1 MITLSPLKRRI
12 VYVTVF
18 EIIAI
23 ISSTYILMMLSGSDA
38 AESLP
43 VAVMVSLAAVIWN
56 FLYNTVFEAW
66 ERRRQ
71 VAART
76 LLIRS
81 VHAVGFEGGLVLI
94 CLPLYMLWYDV
105 GLVAAFMME
114 AALLLYFLVYTFIF
128 TWYLTR
134 YLRYHITI
142 SQLLPL
148 HKSPCYL
155 ISSKKGCL
163 MAAFLMI
170 VLFECYQSLP
180 SGLATDI
187 NWFALFNKCG
197 NALNEIISFSQSC
210 LLVYFHI
217 ERFI

>member
-81 VHAVGFEGGLVLI
+81 VHAIGFEGGLVLI

-114 AALLLYFLVYTFIF
+114 AALLLYFLVYTFMFTLAFDKIF
-128 TWYLTR
+128 T
-134 YLRYHITI
+134 
-142 SQLLPL
+142 LPNYY
-148 HKSPCYL
+148 KPAAT
-155 ISSKKGCL
+155 SS
-163 MAAFLMI
+163 
-170 VLFECYQSLP
+170 
-180 SGLATDI
+180 
-187 NWFALFNKCG
+187 
-197 NALNEIISFSQSC
+197 
-210 LLVYFHI
+210 
-217 ERFI
+217 

>member
-1 MITLSPLKRRI
+1 M
-12 VYVTVF
+12 TVF

-114 AALLLYFLVYTFIF
+114 AACYCCISWYILLYLP
-128 TWYLTR
+128 WYLTR
-134 YLRYHITI
+134 YSRYHITI

-148 HKSPCYL
+148 HKSLCYL

-163 MAAFLMI
+163 MAAFLMV

-197 NALNEIISFSQSC
+197 NALNEIISFSQSY

>member
-1 MITLSPLKRRI
+1 MNPW
-12 VYVTVF
+12 Y
-18 EIIAI
+18 
-23 ISSTYILMMLSGSDA
+23 
-38 AESLP
+38 
-43 VAVMVSLAAVIWN
+43 
-56 FLYNTVFEAW
+56 
-66 ERRRQ
+66 
-71 VAART
+71 
-76 LLIRS
+76 LIRYS
-81 VHAVGFEGGLVLI
+81 
-94 CLPLYMLWYDV
+94 
-105 GLVAAFMME
+105 
-114 AALLLYFLVYTFIF
+114 
-128 TWYLTR
+128 
-134 YLRYHITI
+134 RYHITI